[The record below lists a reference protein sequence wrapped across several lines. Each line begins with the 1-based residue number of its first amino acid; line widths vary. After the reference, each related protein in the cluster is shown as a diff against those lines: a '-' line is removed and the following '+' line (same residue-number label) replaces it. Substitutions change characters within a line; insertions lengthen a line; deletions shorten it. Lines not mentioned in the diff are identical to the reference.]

1 MCMDAALESVG
12 SFKKVEICILSEIDS
27 SNFFYGTIL
36 NLGFWN
42 SYLFIYLLIIALL
55 IKTKFI

>member
-27 SNFFYGTIL
+27 SNFFLWNYFKF
-36 NLGFWN
+36 GFLKF
-42 SYLFIYLLIIALL
+42 LFIYILIDNC
-55 IKTKFI
+55 FIN